1 MIHHHIVNVAAALSM
16 SYYCKLSWERYRDIS
31 SRFGKLHQ
39 SSGGI
44 PLYLLICVCGSDKQR
59 GITQTQ
65 DQDGWICIG
74 NTHVNVTFRQSPI
87 DLLSPHVSKPMSN
100 NTSLV
105 PIEEILPG
113 SIPGSPLEQFKY
125 FSMHSLVPPVCQRTS
140 KVCCFYQNMVILCV
154 RGKEFAGPSKRIQET
169 SKTLFYFFKKNMV
182 NSQKLMT
189 PKPEALLLVG
199 TIPSIIRR
207 WWKDLMT

>member
-44 PLYLLICVCGSDKQR
+44 PLLYHLICVCGSDKQR

-74 NTHVNVTFRQSPI
+74 NMHVNVTFRQSPI
-87 DLLSPHVSKPMSN
+87 DLLSPLVSKPMSN

-113 SIPGSPLEQFKY
+113 RIPGSPLEQFKY

-154 RGKEFAGPSKRIQET
+154 RGKEFAGPSKLIQGLPKHSST
-169 SKTLFYFFKKNMV
+169 SLKNLWSIV
-182 NSQKLMT
+182 KNSWLRS
-189 PKPEALLLVG
+189 PKPCCLLGQSPPLSG
-199 TIPSIIRR
+199 DGG
-207 WWKDLMT
+207 KM

>member
-140 KVCCFYQNMVILCV
+140 KVCCFYQNMVILFDARVDPLIPGHGQTMPRSVSFTCQHHLNV
-154 RGKEFAGPSKRIQET
+154 AREPSWL
-169 SKTLFYFFKKNMV
+169 S
-182 NSQKLMT
+182 
-189 PKPEALLLVG
+189 
-199 TIPSIIRR
+199 
-207 WWKDLMT
+207 

>member
-1 MIHHHIVNVAAALSM
+1 
-16 SYYCKLSWERYRDIS
+16 
-31 SRFGKLHQ
+31 
-39 SSGGI
+39 
-44 PLYLLICVCGSDKQR
+44 
-59 GITQTQ
+59 
-65 DQDGWICIG
+65 
-74 NTHVNVTFRQSPI
+74 
-87 DLLSPHVSKPMSN
+87 
-100 NTSLV
+100 
-105 PIEEILPG
+105 
-113 SIPGSPLEQFKY
+113 
-125 FSMHSLVPPVCQRTS
+125 
-140 KVCCFYQNMVILCV
+140 MVILCV